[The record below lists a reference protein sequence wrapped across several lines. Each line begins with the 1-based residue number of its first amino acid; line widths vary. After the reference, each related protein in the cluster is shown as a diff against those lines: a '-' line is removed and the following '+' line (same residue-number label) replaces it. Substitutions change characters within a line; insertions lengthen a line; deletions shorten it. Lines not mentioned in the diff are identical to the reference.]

1 MSGKSLNIG
10 RYLLVGAALACIAH
24 PAEGRTSLGAS
35 GVRHIDTVSSTPGG
49 ATAGG
54 MLRLGRAPA

>member
-24 PAEGRTSLGAS
+24 PAEGRTSLGGSAS
-35 GVRHIDTVSSTPGG
+35 GVQET
-49 ATAGG
+49 
-54 MLRLGRAPA
+54 RLGAGEMIYVVVCPRL

>member
-35 GVRHIDTVSSTPGG
+35 GVRHLDTASSAPGG
-49 ATAGG
+49 AFTGG

>member
-24 PAEGRTSLGAS
+24 PAEGRTSLGAGEMS
-35 GVRHIDTVSSTPGG
+35 HVVVPPRP
-49 ATAGG
+49 
-54 MLRLGRAPA
+54 